1 MNNQSRTKT
10 TSEPDSNNYVKAT
23 TISPSSHDTTNSSVA
38 VLRVVTTTATVGRIS
53 LRYTPRDIL
62 HLEKAPAE

>member
-1 MNNQSRTKT
+1 MNKQPRIKT
-10 TSEPDSNNYVKAT
+10 TQEPDPNRYVKAI
-23 TISPSSHDTTNSSVA
+23 TISPTSHNKTDSSVA

-62 HLEKAPAE
+62 HEEKATAE

>member
-1 MNNQSRTKT
+1 MSKQSRIKT
-10 TSEPDSNNYVKAT
+10 TQEPDSNRYVKAIT
-23 TISPSSHDTTNSSVA
+23 VSPPSHDKTDSSIA

-62 HLEKAPAE
+62 HEEKATAE